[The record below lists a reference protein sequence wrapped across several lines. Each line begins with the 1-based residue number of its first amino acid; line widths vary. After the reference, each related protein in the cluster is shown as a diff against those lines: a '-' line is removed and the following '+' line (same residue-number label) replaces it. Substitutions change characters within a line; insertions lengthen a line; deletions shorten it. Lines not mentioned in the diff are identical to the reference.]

1 MGGVG
6 ETFIRRRMCIFTPCC
21 TDWHAFVMQSLI
33 QVHVLHSSVAY
44 SGWWFRGRG
53 WGVGVHREMA
63 DITPFERGGMSDI
76 HIRVATI
83 FVVALVI
90 QNIP

>member
-1 MGGVG
+1 
-6 ETFIRRRMCIFTPCC
+6 MCVLNLCC
-21 TDWHAFVMQSLI
+21 TGWYAFVVYPFI
-33 QVHVLHSSVAY
+33 WVYVLNSSVAY